1 MWLQDLEKAL
11 ARLKEECDY
20 NFICVE
26 KITPSADGG
35 IVFKTTYHTYIKWF
49 PNGEIEERKEEEW
62 RTPPQITPTG
72 QAHATLGGQ
81 MVRKMI
87 EAYEGRMNNG

>member
-20 NFICVE
+20 NFICV
-26 KITPSADGG
+26 KSITPAADGG

-49 PNGEIEERKEEEW
+49 PDNTIRERKEGDW
-62 RTPPQITPTG
+62 R
-72 QAHATLGGQ
+72 
-81 MVRKMI
+81 K
-87 EAYEGRMNNG
+87 

>member
-11 ARLKEECDY
+11 ARLKEERGY

-26 KITPSADGG
+26 KITPCADGG

-49 PNGEIEERKEEEW
+49 PNGEIIEREEGDWRK
-62 RTPPQITPTG
+62 
-72 QAHATLGGQ
+72 
-81 MVRKMI
+81 
-87 EAYEGRMNNG
+87 

>member
-11 ARLKEECDY
+11 AKLKEQY
-20 NFICVE
+20 GINFNFICVE

-49 PNGEIEERKEEEW
+49 PNGEIRERKEEDW
-62 RTPPQITPTG
+62 R
-72 QAHATLGGQ
+72 
-81 MVRKMI
+81 K
-87 EAYEGRMNNG
+87 

>member
-49 PNGEIEERKEEEW
+49 PNGEIVERKEGDW
-62 RTPPQITPTG
+62 R
-72 QAHATLGGQ
+72 
-81 MVRKMI
+81 K
-87 EAYEGRMNNG
+87 